1 VTPEGLA
8 LDVPIVVLASAP
20 WETPAPVNAHQIAR
34 RMAGRGHRVLFVEST
49 GLRTPSLARS
59 VQDRRRVLGRLRG
72 FLRGAREAEPRLWVL
87 SPLALPAGVGG
98 AARRLSD
105 RWLAAAVSGAMRR
118 AGIARPVVWAFLPT
132 ALPVARRLRAR
143 ALVYHCVDHYA
154 ANPGVDA
161 QRVEAAERQ
170 MLAAADLVLASSP
183 ALAERLGRER
193 SDVVLAPNVADVELF
208 SRAVR
213 ETLPEPP
220 ELAGVPRP
228 RAIYAGN
235 LAAYRVDFELLC
247 ALADRL
253 PDVAF
258 VLVGAAGLGDVG
270 GMVASW
276 ESLRARRNVYARGP
290 RPQAELPA
298 WLRHADVALIPFLDN
313 PHTRASLPLK
323 LWEYVAAGLPVVAT
337 ALPQFRDLAAEG
349 VVRAAENPEAFA
361 AAIRAALAEGGARR
375 AERASRAWAH
385 DWSARV
391 DELARRVARLP
402 GIEGVVR

>member
-1 VTPEGLA
+1 VTPGGLA

-20 WETPAPVNAHQIAR
+20 WETPAPVNAHQVAR
-34 RMAGRGHRVLFVEST
+34 RMAARGHRVLFVEST
-49 GLRTPSLARS
+49 GLRSPSLVRS
-59 VQDRRRVLGRLRG
+59 AHDRRRVLARLRG
-72 FLRGAREAEPRLWVL
+72 FLRGAHEAEPRLWVL
-87 SPLALPAGVGG
+87 GPLALPAGARG
-98 AARRLSD
+98 AARWLSD
-105 RWLAAAVSGAMRR
+105 RWLAAAVRRAMRR
-118 AGIARPVVWAFLPT
+118 SGIARPVVWAFLPT
-132 ALPVARRLRAR
+132 ALPVARRLRGR

-161 QRVEAAERQ
+161 ERVDAAERE
-170 MLAAADLVLASSP
+170 MLGAADLVLASSP
-183 ALAERLGRER
+183 ALAERLGRAR
-193 SDVVLAPNVADVELF
+193 GDVVLAPNVADVALF
-208 SRAVR
+208 SRAAH
-213 ETLPEPP
+213 EALPEPP

-235 LAAYRVDFELLC
+235 LAAYRLDFALLGT
-247 ALADRL
+247 LADLL

-270 GMVASW
+270 GAPAGFGA
-276 ESLRARRNVYARGP
+276 LRARRNVHAFGA

-323 LWEYVAAGLPVVAT
+323 LWEYVASGLPVVAT
-337 ALPQFRDLAAEG
+337 ALPQFRELAAQG
-349 VVRAAENPEAFA
+349 VVRAAAGPEAFA
-361 AAIRAALAEGGARR
+361 TAIRAAVAECGARR

-391 DELARRVARLP
+391 DELARRVANLP
-402 GIEGVVR
+402 GVEGVVR